1 VHVKIRFSMRL
12 VSAVTLAVAISSCSD
27 SGVTTPATP
36 SGAANKLL
44 LNPPSTVN
52 VVTRDAP
59 LDTAQSASALI
70 GIWGGRISLPG
81 AGLTV
86 VVPAFAVTSPTQ
98 ITVTAVAGSEV
109 AYEFEPH
116 GTRFLVP
123 LLVTQDLHG
132 TSADSS
138 GILPSVLYA
147 GYFRNLAALDQ
158 LDATAVISELLGT
171 SISGWQGSATFA
183 VWHFSGYLLATG
195 EADTGGDGSQ

>member
-1 VHVKIRFSMRL
+1 MRFSVRL
-12 VSAVTLAVAISSCSD
+12 VSAVTLAAAIASCSD
-27 SGVTTPATP
+27 STVTAPTSP
-36 SGAANKLL
+36 AANKQLL
-44 LNPPSTVN
+44 AAPTSVS
-52 VVTRDAP
+52 VVTRDIP

-70 GIWGGRISLPG
+70 GLWGGRINLPS

-116 GTRFLVP
+116 GTHFLVP

-147 GYFRNLAALDQ
+147 GYFADLSALNQ
-158 LDATAVISELLGT
+158 LSATALVDELLNT
-171 SISGWQGSATFA
+171 SISTWRGTATFA

-195 EADTGGDGSQ
+195 ESDTGGDGSQ